1 MKSLFNDILGH
12 ELLNILLASYFLI
25 NLDFLLPH
33 IARSAKIIVL
43 TLLVFE
49 ALAFILYA
57 FFLHLN
63 NKMTLFYI

>member
-1 MKSLFNDILGH
+1 MKSLFNDVLGH
-12 ELLNILLASYFLI
+12 KLLNIPLASYFLI

-33 IARSAKIIVL
+33 IARFAKIIVL